1 MTTISTDEKLA
12 ERRAFFETFGNE
24 PLPAGVTVS
33 ATTLGGI
40 PALEIGS
47 ASLRTDRA
55 LLYLHGGGYVIGSAA
70 SVAPLAAALAVRTGT
85 TAYVID
91 YRLAPEHPLPAA
103 VDDALAA
110 YEDLAGRVDPGA
122 ITIAGDSAGGG
133 LAVSLLLAARDRG
146 LPLPAA
152 AAAFSGWFDLTLSG
166 ASMRTKEQV
175 DVIFTAEELGWYA
188 GAALGDH
195 DAADP
200 LISSVLADLRGL
212 PPLLL
217 QAGSHEVVLDDST
230 RLAAAAAAADV
241 EVRLEVYPGLRHVF
255 QRGAAASPPEP
266 DGVRALDSVA
276 AFFAHHLA

>member
-1 MTTISTDEKLA
+1 MTTISTEEKLA
-12 ERRAFFETFGNE
+12 ERRAFFETFGDQ

-33 ATTLGGI
+33 TTTLGGL
-40 PALEIGS
+40 PTLRVS
-47 ASLRTDRA
+47 SPSLRTDRA
-55 LLYLHGGGYVIGSAA
+55 LLYFHGGGYVIGSAA

-85 TAYVID
+85 TAYVVD

-110 YEDLAGRVDPGA
+110 YEDLAGQVAPDA
-122 ITIAGDSAGGG
+122 ITVAGDSAGGG
-133 LAVSLLLAARDRG
+133 LTVSLLLAARDRG
-146 LPLPAA
+146 LALPAA
-152 AAAFSGWFDLTLSG
+152 AATFSGWFDLTLSG
-166 ASMRTKEQV
+166 ASMRSKEDV
-175 DVIFTAEELGWYA
+175 DVIFTADELSWYA
-188 GAALGDH
+188 GVALGGH
-195 DAADP
+195 DPADP
-200 LISSVLADLRGL
+200 QISSVLADLRGL

-276 AFFAHHLA
+276 AFFADHLG